1 MSTPQFLQKDN
12 IQAAGNFVSG
22 VLWQD
27 FKRALLERRP
37 EAAVTNDTPDTAAAK
52 GHQRRGYELCI
63 EAIEA
68 LPFEVPES
76 TASVFDRPAV
86 TDTTD

>member
-12 IQAAGNFVSG
+12 IAPAGAFVSG
-22 VLWQD
+22 ALWLD
-27 FKRALLERRP
+27 FKRALMERRP

-52 GHQRRGYELCI
+52 GHQRRGFELCL

-68 LPFEVPES
+68 MPFEVPE
-76 TASVFDRPAV
+76 TPANAFDRPAV
-86 TDTTD
+86 QDTTD